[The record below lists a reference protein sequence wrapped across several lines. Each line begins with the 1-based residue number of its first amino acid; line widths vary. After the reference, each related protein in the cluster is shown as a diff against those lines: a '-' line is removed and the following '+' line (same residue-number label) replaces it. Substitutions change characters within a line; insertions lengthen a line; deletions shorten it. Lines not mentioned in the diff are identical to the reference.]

1 MRDLHHQFFWCNQ
14 INHLHERIPHFK
26 GFISQ
31 KFNFFNIIS
40 RREGLTFFFSNSRL
54 FQQIFLLEETKLYY
68 NGKEFEAKVIKKRL
82 ILSNQSVEGSI
93 SLEIFPSHLAFTYST
108 SMLTVL
114 ENYACI
120 TKCGVLFFKDCI
132 STPRSLK

>member
-1 MRDLHHQFFWCNQ
+1 M
-14 INHLHERIPHFK
+14 
-26 GFISQ
+26 
-31 KFNFFNIIS
+31 
-40 RREGLTFFFSNSRL
+40 

-120 TKCGVLFFKDCI
+120 TKCGVLFFKRLHFNSKEFETKVQPI
-132 STPRSLK
+132 KKQGKAIIQN